1 MKQQI
6 LTALRK
12 IFGVHQM
19 HWALT
24 DQINKMRLEIL
35 SEQRRNQLWE
45 HILKDTESGVT
56 EVKYSDCDIIVSLT
70 SYSQRMLEA
79 ALTIESIM
87 EQTMKA
93 NRIVLWL
100 AHDDFK
106 HIPLSLKMLQNRG
119 LEIMECDDLKSYKK
133 LVPSVKQFP
142 EDVIITI
149 DDDVFY
155 NQDILE
161 RLITAY
167 LEEPEVIHC
176 SRAYQLEIKPDG
188 SSFPYNQNKK
198 TAAVGVS
205 GAQNMFV
212 GCGGVLYPPH
222 SLDGE
227 VVNNEVFMDI
237 CKYADDIW
245 FYAMALKQ
253 GTKISRIASN
263 CPNGEDFVFN
273 QRVQSEGLYYIN
285 VENKNLN
292 DMQFN
297 AVFDKYSLKELLNR

>member
-12 IFGVHQM
+12 IFGIHQM
-19 HWALT
+19 HWTLS

-35 SEQRRNQLWE
+35 SEQRRNELWD
-45 HILKDTESGVT
+45 HILNETNPGVSST
-56 EVKYSDCDIIVSLT
+56 KYADCDIIVSLT
-70 SYSQRMLEA
+70 SYSKRLLEV

-100 AHDDFK
+100 AHEDYK
-106 HIPLSLKMLQNRG
+106 HIPLSLKRLQARG
-119 LEIMECDDLKSYKK
+119 LEIMECDDLRSYKK
-133 LVPSVKQFP
+133 LVPSLKQFP

-161 RLITAY
+161 RLISAY
-167 LEEPEVIHC
+167 IEEPKVIHC
-176 SRAYQLEIKPDG
+176 ARAYQIETNSDG
-188 SSFPYNQNKK
+188 SILPYNQNKK
-198 TAAVGVS
+198 TAPIRVPGQ
-205 GAQNMFV
+205 QNMFV

-222 SLDGE
+222 SLDDE
-227 VVNNEVFMDI
+227 IANEKVFMDI